1 MRGWLKGTTTHAIVF
16 FSFGKWLNAWHG
28 LLEWTQKS
36 FPGNVFTKWVV
47 TGRMGSIHVHYIH
60 RCPMFPLP
68 QGEIMQ
74 EKQHYNPASKNNEK
88 TINQPQKL
96 SFGWGKVL
104 NQTSWITRQKNE
116 WIYTIWTNYNISHQP
131 RIFPS
136 SATFWGKSAVWDR
149 YNSTRYLPRLLSQFA
164 ELHWRT
170 PIHQLRIFVFKESSI
185 QKKSCQFMSFLC
197 WVP

>member
-60 RCPMFPLP
+60 RCPMFPVP

-74 EKQHYNPASKNNEK
+74 EKQHYNPASKKYEK

-116 WIYTIWTNYNISHQP
+116 WIYIIWTHYEISHQP
-131 RIFPS
+131 RISLPQLHFGVGPCEITIIRPDICPACWVNSLSCTEEPPS
-136 SATFWGKSAVWDR
+136 ISWEFSFLR
-149 YNSTRYLPRLLSQFA
+149 NPR
-164 ELHWRT
+164 
-170 PIHQLRIFVFKESSI
+170 FK
-185 QKKSCQFMSFLC
+185 KKSCQFMSFLC
-197 WVP
+197 WIP